1 MRNCAALG
9 VRLQRVKVLVE
20 VGIGGSRRHAE
31 ALLPRLVRQRLLLD
45 RLGLL
50 VEVLRKPFPRG
61 LGRSAVHRRLRA
73 ARQSQTRRQ
82 SFAGQGWRAGQVW
95 ATDAGAAPRGKNARG
110 QRSHCGARA
119 LWTVLALFASSVAVR
134 PPTSAVSRTPMMHTS
149 ANHAPRATNP
159 PLARGAAPIAQ

>member
-1 MRNCAALG
+1 MNSFLFWRILLRNCAALG

-20 VGIGGSRRHAE
+20 VGVGGSRSHVE

-45 RLGLL
+45 RRGRL

-110 QRSHCGARA
+110 QRSNVRGEG
-119 LWTVLALFASSVAVR
+119 SVDR
-134 PPTSAVSRTPMMHTS
+134 VS
-149 ANHAPRATNP
+149 
-159 PLARGAAPIAQ
+159 LVCELGGGAAAHQRR